1 MAKTN
6 TEKPMGQ
13 AQKKKEATA
22 KAPKQKLEKTNI
34 TNTEKK
40 PLNKDTEKKEEIKKE
55 ITKKK
60 KEIKVKKTEAIVNV
74 KGVPVS
80 TKYSMA
86 ICRFIKNKKIE
97 KAIKDLEDVLQFKKA
112 VPMKGEIPHRKGKKI
127 MSGRYPKR
135 ATEHFIKLLK
145 SLLANANHNG
155 LENPI
160 ITEAVSNIGKRPFGK
175 FGRIRRKRTH
185 IKITAKEKNN
195 KN

>member
-13 AQKKKEATA
+13 AQKKKEAIVTT
-22 KAPKQKLEKTNI
+22 PKQKMEKTNVA
-34 TNTEKK
+34 NTEKK
-40 PLNKDTEKKEEIKKE
+40 QLNKDIEKKEETKKE
-55 ITKKK
+55 IIKKK
-60 KEIKVKKTEAIVNV
+60 KEIKIKKTEAIINV

-86 ICRFIKNKKIE
+86 ICKFIKNKKIE
-97 KAIKDLEDVLQFKKA
+97 KAIADLEEVLQFKKA
-112 VPMKGEIPHRKGKKI
+112 IPMKGEIPHRKGKKI

-160 ITEAVSNIGKRPFGK
+160 ITEAISNIGKRPFGK

-185 IKITAKEKNN
+185 IKITAKEKIY
-195 KN
+195 KK